1 MKNKIITLISLLI
14 IVILMSAT
22 LGASDITFIE
32 CIKIILSKIP
42 LINMFIDEEP
52 IKYTHKIIVLNIR
65 MPRIILASFVG
76 CGLSI
81 VGATFQSLFR
91 NPMADPYVIGISS
104 GAAFGATLAMV
115 LGLESYVLGVGIVS
129 SFAFIFSLITAFF
142 VYNISRVGN
151 RVPTNNILL
160 SGIAVSLFMSSF
172 VSIMM
177 IFNKDKL
184 EKIVFWTMGS
194 FSAASWQQVMLIIP
208 VVIIGT
214 IIIIVNSRKLNII
227 SLGEESAETLGVDI
241 EGIKKLMIIVSSMII
256 GTSVAFTG
264 IIGFVGLIVPH
275 IVRSFVG
282 GDNKKVLIL
291 ASLTGAIFL
300 VLCDTIA
307 RSIVPPTEIPIG
319 AITAFFGTPF
329 FIYLLRKN
337 NRREV

>member
-14 IVILMSAT
+14 IVIVMSAT

-32 CIKIILSKIP
+32 CVKIILSKIP

-115 LGLESYVLGVGIVS
+115 LGLESYFLGVGIVS

-177 IFNKDKL
+177 IFNKDKI

-194 FSAASWQQVMLIIP
+194 FSAASWQQVAVIIP
-208 VVIIGT
+208 VVVIGT
-214 IIIIVNSRKLNII
+214 VMIIVNSRKLNII

-241 EGIKKLMIIVSSMII
+241 ESTKKLMIIVSSMII

-275 IVRSFVG
+275 IVRGFVG
-282 GDNKKVLIL
+282 GDNKKVVIL

-337 NRREV
+337 NRRGV